1 MGFRSG
7 NTKTVSFRV
16 GGMGAGEEDTVEA
29 MTIALVPNSV
39 TSKN

>member
-16 GGMGAGEEDTVEA
+16 GGMGAGEDTVEA
-29 MTIALVPNSV
+29 MTTYP
-39 TSKN
+39 